1 MDPVDIARLCHAQG
15 WRGDDLVVA
24 VAVCLGES
32 EANEKAFNGSGQ
44 DLSYGLF
51 QINMRGDLGPDRRK
65 RYGLASNEDLYVPE
79 TNVRVAY
86 DIWRQAGFRPW
97 GAYTS
102 GGYRKYGRYEKAK
115 GAVAAMGWRLVNSL
129 VTLRNEVNALAP
141 NRDKS
146 SDGTIGD
153 SAHSSRTSDHNPESD
168 GTVDALDI
176 DHDPA
181 NGCDVD
187 KIFAQIVANKDSRV
201 KYLIRKGKI
210 CAGRLG
216 PQPWV
221 WRDRGTDDATDHV
234 LHGHISVLDEGQDD
248 TSPWLRKEDEVTLDQ
263 YLQLKAQ
270 LDRIEVG
277 LFSKSAPEAK
287 AATGRGDSLT
297 NLAESARNYARIA
310 VAQTGPTEP

>member
-1 MDPVDIARLCHAQG
+1 
-15 WRGDDLVVA
+15 
-24 VAVCLGES
+24 
-32 EANEKAFNGSGQ
+32 
-44 DLSYGLF
+44 
-51 QINMRGDLGPDRRK
+51 MRGDLGPDRRR
-65 RYGLASNEDLYVPE
+65 RYGLTSNEDLFDPE

-86 DIWRQAGFRPW
+86 DIWLAGGFSPW

-115 GAVAAMGWRLVNSL
+115 EAVAAMAWRLVNSL
-129 VTLRNEVNALAP
+129 VTLRNEVNAMAP

-153 SAHSSRTSDHNPESD
+153 SAHANRPSDHNPEAD

-187 KIFAQIVANKDSRV
+187 AIFAAIIANKDSRV

-210 CAGRLG
+210 CAGRNG
-216 PQPWV
+216 PSPWV

-248 TSPWLRKEDEVTLDQ
+248 TSPWLRKEDDMPFTE
-263 YLQLKAQ
+263 AQ
-270 LDRIEVG
+270 LRTFMREEFRALLDESPLGMPKLGWRYLVWKALFKLKPGMPGDKLSDYDEHLNVIE
-277 LFSKSAPEAK
+277 AP
-287 AATGRGDSLT
+287 
-297 NLAESARNYARIA
+297 
-310 VAQTGPTEP
+310 